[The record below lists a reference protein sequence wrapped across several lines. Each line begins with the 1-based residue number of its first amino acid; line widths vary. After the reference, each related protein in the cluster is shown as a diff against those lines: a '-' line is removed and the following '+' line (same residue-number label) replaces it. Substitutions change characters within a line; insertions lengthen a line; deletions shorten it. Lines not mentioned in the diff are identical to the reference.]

1 MIPINKKIILG
12 VTGSVS
18 AYKSAELIRLLL
30 KEQFFVQVVMT
41 KSAKEFISPLTLQA
55 LSGNPVLENLWD
67 ATEGNGMEHINLSR
81 TSQLILIAPASA
93 NFIAKLANGI
103 ADDLLSNI
111 CLARTC
117 PLLAAPAMN
126 IEMWQNPATQR
137 NIKTLK
143 KDGGIVIGP
152 EYGEQACGE
161 IGLGR
166 LINLESIILQ
176 VQKFSSEQIFKD
188 KKILTIKVGFDPT
201 APDLHL
207 GHTVILRK
215 MRQFQDLGHK
225 VIFLIGD
232 FTGRI
237 GDPSGKNKTRP
248 PLTDNEIKENAQ
260 TYKDQVY
267 KVLDPQKT
275 IVDFNSRWGDSMSA
289 ADMIKLAAQ
298 STVARM
304 IERDDFS
311 KRYKNNQP
319 ISIHEFL
326 YPLMQGYDSVELE
339 ADIELGGTDQKFNL
353 LVGRDLQRNSD
364 MSPQTIIT
372 LPLLEGLDGVKKMSK
387 SEQNYIGITE
397 SADEI
402 FGKTMSISDEI
413 MFKWFDLLSLRP
425 PSDIDDLQKSIDNGA
440 NPRDAKIELAYEL
453 AERFTSTKDAE
464 EAKENFFKKFAKN
477 ELPTNIEEKEIPFSG
492 ELALPNILKDLG
504 MVTSTSEALRLIKQG
519 AVKID
524 QNKVESKDF
533 KIEQN
538 KKTLIQVGKK
548 KFIYLSL
555 I

>member
-1 MIPINKKIILG
+1 MDYKKQLQII
-12 VTGSVS
+12 
-18 AYKSAELIRLLL
+18 K
-30 KEQFFVQVVMT
+30 Q
-41 KSAKEFISPLTLQA
+41 
-55 LSGNPVLENLWD
+55 
-67 ATEGNGMEHINLSR
+67 
-81 TSQLILIAPASA
+81 
-93 NFIAKLANGI
+93 GI
-103 ADDLLSNI
+103 DEIIGEDDL
-111 CLARTC
+111 
-117 PLLAAPAMN
+117 
-126 IEMWQNPATQR
+126 
-137 NIKTLK
+137 
-143 KDGGIVIGP
+143 
-152 EYGEQACGE
+152 
-161 IGLGR
+161 
-166 LINLESIILQ
+166 
-176 VQKFSSEQIFKD
+176 VQKLKD

-248 PLTDNEIKENAQ
+248 PLTDNEINENAQ
-260 TYKDQVY
+260 TYKDQVC

-364 MSPQTIIT
+364 ISPQTIIT

-477 ELPTNIEEKEIPFSG
+477 ELPTNIEEKEIPFSSD
-492 ELALPNILKDLG
+492 LALPNILKDLG

-555 I
+555 IE

>member
-1 MIPINKKIILG
+1 MDYKKQLQII
-12 VTGSVS
+12 
-18 AYKSAELIRLLL
+18 K
-30 KEQFFVQVVMT
+30 Q
-41 KSAKEFISPLTLQA
+41 
-55 LSGNPVLENLWD
+55 
-67 ATEGNGMEHINLSR
+67 
-81 TSQLILIAPASA
+81 
-93 NFIAKLANGI
+93 GI
-103 ADDLLSNI
+103 DEIIGEDDL
-111 CLARTC
+111 
-117 PLLAAPAMN
+117 
-126 IEMWQNPATQR
+126 
-137 NIKTLK
+137 
-143 KDGGIVIGP
+143 
-152 EYGEQACGE
+152 
-161 IGLGR
+161 
-166 LINLESIILQ
+166 
-176 VQKFSSEQIFKD
+176 VQKLKD
-188 KKILTIKVGFDPT
+188 NKILTIKVGFDPT

-260 TYKDQVY
+260 TYKDQVS

-275 IVDFNSRWGDSMSA
+275 IIDFNSRWGDSMSA

-413 MFKWFDLLSLRP
+413 MFKWFDLLSLRS
-425 PSDIDDLQKSIDNGA
+425 PSDIDDLKKSIDNGA

-477 ELPTNIEEKEIPFSG
+477 ELPTNIKEKEIPFSG

-538 KKTLIQVGKK
+538 KKTLIQVGKRSL
-548 KFIYLSL
+548 FI
-555 I
+555 